1 MSQELRDIAHW
12 FLLYNSLELEKYL
25 EEHKNMLSIRAG
37 ENILTSSKKNFP
49 NGSKIVCKNKMAN
62 GKRNFIKPCSLATRK
77 KTKYE
82 MARDE
87 RMKEN
92 NERLKAAGID
102 RILADLRGS
111 SLPNCTNEKRMGT
124 RNGVD
129 DPDYMPPSIE
139 DANDDESF
147 DSLEHELQ

>member
-1 MSQELRDIAHW
+1 
-12 FLLYNSLELEKYL
+12 
-25 EEHKNMLSIRAG
+25 MLGVGPLDETI
-37 ENILTSSKKNFP
+37 E
-49 NGSKIVCKNKMAN
+49 GSGDDEDDEDDEIPDVEMDPDMDYDMYCKNKMAN
-62 GKRNFIKPCSLATRK
+62 GKRNFIKPCSLATLK

-92 NERLKAAGID
+92 NARLKAAGID
-102 RILADLRGS
+102 CILADLRGS
-111 SLPNCTNEKRMGT
+111 SLPNCTNEERRGT

-139 DANDDESF
+139 DANDDESL
-147 DSLEHELQ
+147 DSLEREVQYG

>member
-1 MSQELRDIAHW
+1 
-12 FLLYNSLELEKYL
+12 
-25 EEHKNMLSIRAG
+25 
-37 ENILTSSKKNFP
+37 
-49 NGSKIVCKNKMAN
+49 MAN
-62 GKRNFIKPCSLATRK
+62 GKRNFIKPCSLATMK

-92 NERLKAAGID
+92 IARLKAAGID

-111 SLPNCTNEKRMGT
+111 SLPNCTNERRRGT

-139 DANDDESF
+139 DANDDESL
-147 DSLEHELQ
+147 DSLEHEVQYG